1 MKQLKINQNNKKAD
15 VIGMLLGTLAASL
28 LGNMFTSKAKIP
40 GWVVIRVGAGTIRAG
55 QDF

>member
-1 MKQLKINQNNKKAD
+1 MKQLKIKQNNKKAD

-40 GWVVIRVGAGTIRAG
+40 G
-55 QDF
+55 